1 MVQMTSF
8 CRQALKKAQD
18 IQDADRSHIVVGL
31 RQLFDYSTFS
41 NIVAEFQHEY
51 PNACV
56 DVVPQDNRRPLEQLR
71 SGQIDIGFFY
81 GSEHNKDRD
90 IAFTP
95 LFSLGYHVLMNP
107 NSPLAERRA
116 LHLADLKGQSVV
128 SSGSF
133 DSFLSACQGPSL
145 EQLAQVG
152 VDCSKVSPSF
162 EGALIM
168 IQMGTAMSI
177 VPCLTNAVIPGMV
190 KIPLLDYPPVMVEI
204 AAMRHAPRLEVQSFI
219 EIAKRLY

>member
-1 MVQMTSF
+1 MKQKNRPILCTDLSAKAKIYSVISLAFRGKDIAFSPDIFMVQMTSF

-18 IQDADRSHIVVGL
+18 IQDADRSHIVVWL

-41 NIVAEFQHEY
+41 NIVAEFHHEY

-56 DVVPQDNRRPLEQLR
+56 DVVPQDNRRP
-71 SGQIDIGFFY
+71 
-81 GSEHNKDRD
+81 
-90 IAFTP
+90 
-95 LFSLGYHVLMNP
+95 
-107 NSPLAERRA
+107 
-116 LHLADLKGQSVV
+116 
-128 SSGSF
+128 
-133 DSFLSACQGPSL
+133 L

-177 VPCLTNAVIPGMV
+177 VPCLANAVIPGMV

-219 EIAKRLY
+219 KIAKRRYGRYAHNSSLSSPQL